1 MAKGA
6 AERDSYH
13 HGDLRAALLAAAEA
27 ELAEKGVEGFTLRGC
42 AKRAGV
48 SHAAPAHHFGDADGL
63 LTALAAEG
71 FQRFTRAMRARQV
84 KGSESGWTPLE
95 AAGLGYLDFAAA
107 NPALFR
113 LMFASSRPR
122 FGDPALQAAAEAA
135 FDVLVEAVT
144 DARGANP
151 WADAQGP
158 ADVAA
163 AWALAHGMADL
174 LMSGRLKFLKVEA
187 GPERD
192 KALAGVL
199 ARLLLEAP
207 APAR

>member
-1 MAKGA
+1 VVKET
-6 AERDSYH
+6 AERDRYH
-13 HGDLRAALLAAAEA
+13 HGDLRAALLAAAET
-27 ELAEKGVEGFTLRGC
+27 ELSEKGVEGFTLRGC

-71 FQRFTRAMRARQV
+71 FQRFTWAMRTRQAMAP
-84 KGSESGWTPLE
+84 KGGWTPLE
-95 AAGLGYLDFAAA
+95 AAGLGYLDFSAA
-107 NPALFR
+107 NPAMFR
-113 LMFASSRPR
+113 LMFSSARPR
-122 FGDPALQAAAEAA
+122 FDDPSLSPAAEEA
-135 FDVLVEAVT
+135 FGVLVEAVT

-174 LMSGRLKFLKVEA
+174 LMSGRLKFLNVEA
-187 GPERD
+187 GPQRD
-192 KALAGVL
+192 KVLAGVL

-207 APAR
+207 SAS